1 MEGDRLKVDALAV
14 DPLAR
19 LGGNEYATLEKLF
32 CRSSKIKNK
41 ESSSWIALLPQ
52 KFKLALI
59 TKPNH

>member
-32 CRSSKIKNK
+32 LSLVQNK
-41 ESSSWIALLPQ
+41 E
-52 KFKLALI
+52 
-59 TKPNH
+59 